1 MYLLRRLLTQLVT
14 RGTLTVI
21 DAKGERH
28 VFGSGKPEATIRIH
42 DDATARRIFWN
53 PTLSVGEAYMD
64 GTLTFEDC
72 DLSDFLN
79 LAFLNMGWGYGHWLQ
94 NVLAQVRRMTRR
106 IAQYNPVGRS
116 RDNVAHHYDL
126 SDQLYDLFLDEDR
139 QYSCAYYRDTNDSL
153 ETAQEQKKRHLAAK
167 LLLEPGMKVLDI
179 GSGWGG
185 LGIHLAQQ
193 ADVDVTGITLSEEQ
207 LKVSNRRAADLGLS
221 DRLRFEL
228 RDYREEIGVYDRI
241 VSVGMFEHVGVGFY
255 QTFFDKVRDLLT
267 PDGIAVVHTIGRA
280 DGPGATNPWLKKYIF
295 PGGYTPAL
303 SEVSPH
309 IECARLFTTDVEILR
324 LHYAETLKEWRRR
337 FRRNWRKI
345 AGIYDER
352 FCRMWDFY
360 LAGCEAAF
368 RYGGQVVFQF
378 QMAKQLDAV
387 PMTRD
392 YIGKW
397 EQRSADGDAG
407 IVAAQ

>member
-1 MYLLRRLLTQLVT
+1 MFLLRRLLTQLVT

-21 DAKGERH
+21 DAKGDRH
-28 VFGSGKPEATIRIH
+28 VFGRGQPEATIRIH
-42 DDATARRIFWN
+42 DDATARRVFWN
-53 PTLSVGEAYMD
+53 PGLSVGEAYME

-79 LAFLNMGWGYGHWLQ
+79 LALLNMGWGYGHWLQ
-94 NVLAQVRRMTRR
+94 NALARLRRMTRR
-106 IAQYNPVGRS
+106 IAQYNPVGRA

-126 SDQLYDLFLDEDR
+126 SDELYDLFLDEDR
-139 QYSCAYYRDTNDSL
+139 QYSCAYYRDTGDSL

-185 LGIHLAQQ
+185 LAIHLAQQ

-207 LKVSNRRAADLGLS
+207 LKVSNQRAVDLGLS

-228 RDYREEIGVYDRI
+228 RDYRQEIGVYDRI

-255 QTFFDKVRDLLT
+255 RTFFDKVRDLLT
-267 PDGIAVVHTIGRA
+267 PDGIALIHFIGRSE
-280 DGPGATNPWLKKYIF
+280 GPGATNPWLMKYIF

-303 SEVSPH
+303 SEVTPH
-309 IECARLFTTDVEILR
+309 IERAQLYTTDVEILR

-360 LAGCEAAF
+360 LAGCEASF

-378 QMAKQLDAV
+378 QMAKQIDAV

-397 EQRSADGDAG
+397 EQRSTDGDAD
-407 IVAAQ
+407 IVAA